1 MLTFFEANERYQN
14 ANKLGKLS
22 KSKQPSAEK
31 HQDKQEFNKSSIL
44 AAKVNVESSNPFT
57 SCTLCSDKANGD
69 HPIHKCPNFTTA
81 KEKIARLSILNG
93 CTKCARIKHLDS
105 SCHFRFDRK
114 CKHCQ
119 GWNFSFLCLSDNH
132 ESSVKV
138 RDLVHNTKKAVPNP
152 KQNEKGKSK
161 DAQNSTQN
169 GVVCPGSSFQSN
181 GGIDSILPTFSYT
194 LGPSKIR
201 GLKDSGSQANYISEC
216 ALEGQCF
223 KIVKDNFDLIVN
235 GFNGA
240 KCYRTRI
247 VQIAVKIGE
256 TVHNVEAICVPGIDI
271 NLNLPGLGKIVK
283 CFRNSGYKLLD
294 EFLDEDR
301 EDISNIQFIL
311 GANSAHCLMERMVSF
326 GHSSQ
331 SVYYETKFGIM
342 LIGNIE
348 KLILNLKFLPSL
360 HDNTHLLC
368 FGLEENL
375 DEQGK
380 SLDNIK
386 FPMTSCFKSSVR
398 CIGSAE
404 DPAICILDHDGRI
417 NEHKLQKATDH
428 ILERECSYY
437 LHKDST
443 DLDGESIEHNKKLVR
458 YLLNNTQRIEEGR
471 LVMPLLWNGLVSHLL
486 GENTNL
492 AKQILKSNL
501 KKLSKND
508 DFFKLMDE
516 NVKTQAAQ
524 NLIER
529 IDNLDRF
536 CEEHPEYSFLPHI
549 GIFKL
554 DRSTTKCRM
563 VFLSN
568 LCEKH

>member
-1 MLTFFEANERYQN
+1 M
-14 ANKLGKLS
+14 
-22 KSKQPSAEK
+22 
-31 HQDKQEFNKSSIL
+31 
-44 AAKVNVESSNPFT
+44 
-57 SCTLCSDKANGD
+57 
-69 HPIHKCPNFTTA
+69 
-81 KEKIARLSILNG
+81 
-93 CTKCARIKHLDS
+93 
-105 SCHFRFDRK
+105 
-114 CKHCQ
+114 
-119 GWNFSFLCLSDNH
+119 
-132 ESSVKV
+132 
-138 RDLVHNTKKAVPNP
+138 
-152 KQNEKGKSK
+152 
-161 DAQNSTQN
+161 
-169 GVVCPGSSFQSN
+169 
-181 GGIDSILPTFSYT
+181 
-194 LGPSKIR
+194 
-201 GLKDSGSQANYISEC
+201 
-216 ALEGQCF
+216 
-223 KIVKDNFDLIVN
+223 
-235 GFNGA
+235 
-240 KCYRTRI
+240 
-247 VQIAVKIGE
+247 KIGE

-283 CFRNSGYKLLD
+283 GFRNSGYKLLD

-311 GANSAHCLMERMVSF
+311 GANSAHCLMEKMVSF
-326 GHSSQ
+326 GHSGQ
-331 SVYYETKFGIM
+331 PVYYETKFGIM
-342 LIGNIE
+342 LIGNID
-348 KLILNLKFLPSL
+348 KLIVNLKFLPSL
-360 HDNTHLLC
+360 HDNAHLLC

-443 DLDGESIEHNKKLVR
+443 DLDGESTEHNKKLVR
-458 YLLNNTQRIEEGR
+458 YLLNNTQRDEEGR
-471 LVMPLLWNGLVSHLL
+471 LVMPLLWNGRVSHLL
-486 GENTNL
+486 GKKTNL

-508 DFFKLMDE
+508 EFLKLMDE
-516 NVKTQAAQ
+516 NIKTQAAQ

-529 IDNLDRF
+529 IDNLNRF
-536 CEEHPEYSFLPHI
+536 CEEHPEYSFLPHM

-563 VFLSN
+563 VFSLICVKN
-568 LCEKH
+568 KVMAHPLLATIRQCGLVLVLIRNCLLPCYF

>member
-1 MLTFFEANERYQN
+1 MIQNPFSILVVLEKYRKAVKTLKMDIDDVLQYFFLRGMNETFKNQLIQITNNSKPTTKEIVDNFFEANGRYQN

-31 HQDKQEFNKSSIL
+31 HQDKQEINKSSNS

-93 CTKCARIKHLDS
+93 CTKCARIEHLDS
-105 SCHFRFDRK
+105 SFHFRFARK

-119 GWNFSFLCLSDNH
+119 GWHFSFLCLSDNY

-138 RDLVHNTKKAVPNP
+138 RDLVSNTKKAVPNP

-181 GGIDSILPTFSYT
+181 GGIDSILPTFSCT

-223 KIVKDNFDLIVN
+223 KVVKDNFDLIVN

-240 KCYRTRI
+240 KCYHTRI
-247 VQIAVKIGE
+247 VQIYVKIGE

-283 CFRNSGYKLLD
+283 GFRNSGYKLLD

-311 GANSAHCLMERMVSF
+311 GANSAHYLRERMVGF
-326 GHSSQ
+326 GHSGQ
-331 SVYYETKFGIM
+331 FVYYETKFGII

-386 FPMTSCFKSSVR
+386 FPMTSCFKSSGR

-428 ILERECSYY
+428 ILE
-437 LHKDST
+437 
-443 DLDGESIEHNKKLVR
+443 
-458 YLLNNTQRIEEGR
+458 
-471 LVMPLLWNGLVSHLL
+471 
-486 GENTNL
+486 
-492 AKQILKSNL
+492 
-501 KKLSKND
+501 
-508 DFFKLMDE
+508 
-516 NVKTQAAQ
+516 
-524 NLIER
+524 
-529 IDNLDRF
+529 
-536 CEEHPEYSFLPHI
+536 
-549 GIFKL
+549 
-554 DRSTTKCRM
+554 
-563 VFLSN
+563 
-568 LCEKH
+568 